1 MCVSEWRVDK
11 CCVDIKKELSSK
23 MTLGT
28 GRKCGSEP
36 LVYLREEHSSR
47 GKLGASA
54 LREKPG
60 WHIQEQQGRDGVQYS
75 ESGWRGTRW
84 SERGAGLYR
93 DTDQAYSS
101 F

>member
-1 MCVSEWRVDK
+1 
-11 CCVDIKKELSSK
+11 

-60 WHIQEQQGRDGVQYS
+60 
-75 ESGWRGTRW
+75 
-84 SERGAGLYR
+84 
-93 DTDQAYSS
+93 
-101 F
+101 